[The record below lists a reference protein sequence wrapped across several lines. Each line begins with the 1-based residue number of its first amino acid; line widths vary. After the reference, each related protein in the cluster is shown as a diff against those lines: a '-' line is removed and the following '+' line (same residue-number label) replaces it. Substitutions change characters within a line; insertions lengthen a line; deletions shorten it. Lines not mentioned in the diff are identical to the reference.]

1 MYVCIY
7 VCIYILAAGKIE
19 YVPIRKIPIGIF
31 YLLVPG
37 GVYVS
42 FRGAQKYQ
50 TYRTHVGESGER
62 VTLMFESW
70 RMYCAVFLKDS
81 YRPIH
86 LRFFLK
92 RPSVRP
98 SFRAELS
105 VKNGFF

>member
-1 MYVCIY
+1 MVYKPMQTKMKCIEPYGYAVCIY
-7 VCIYILAAGKIE
+7 IYILAAGKIE

-62 VTLMFESW
+62 MTLMFESW
-70 RMYCAVFLKDS
+70 RMYCAVF
-81 YRPIH
+81 
-86 LRFFLK
+86 
-92 RPSVRP
+92 
-98 SFRAELS
+98 
-105 VKNGFF
+105 